1 MSKSRVI
8 PSIEQLLQRDGV
20 QVLLQTYG
28 RTATVKA
35 LRQAAEKLRTQLEG
49 PGSPDE
55 VKVEVLEAAERLESE
70 AGTSLTHIFMSSLQP
85 VINATGVII
94 HTNLGRAP
102 LADSAVSA
110 IAAIA
115 PHFTNLEYDLKNGGR
130 GQRDTH
136 VEYWLRELTGAEA
149 VVVVNNNAAATLLL
163 LSALAS
169 GREVIV
175 SRGELVEI
183 GGGFRVPDVLAQSGA
198 QLREIGTT
206 NRTRADDYAAAI
218 NDRTGLLLRVHPSNF
233 RIEGF
238 AERPSLESLVAV
250 GQRFGV
256 PVVEDLGS
264 GCLISHDELPAE
276 PTVRS
281 SIEAGVDVICFSGDK
296 LLGGPQAGVI
306 VGRDQMLQRVRTHP
320 LMRAVR
326 ADKLTYAALNATLQ
340 EYALGRASITV
351 PVIRMIKAQEDEIE
365 RRARTAAAA
374 VNTSTIKVQIIDGV
388 STIGGGSAPGSE
400 LSTRLLAMTSLT
412 IQPKDLAAALRR
424 LTPPIIG
431 RIERG
436 QVVLDLRTVLP
447 EQDEMLAKALGSL
460 TG

>member
-1 MSKSRVI
+1 MSKSRII
-8 PSIEQLLQRDGV
+8 PSIEQLLQRSGV

-28 RTATVKA
+28 RTATVNA
-35 LRQAAEKLRTQLEG
+35 LRAAAEKLRTELEG
-49 PGSPDE
+49 PSSSNR
-55 VKVEVLEAAERLESE
+55 VRVEVLEAAEHLESE
-70 AGTSLTHIFMSSLQP
+70 AAKHLTRSFMSSLQP

-102 LADSAVSA
+102 LADSAVKA
-110 IAAIA
+110 IATIA
-115 PHFTNLEYDLKNGGR
+115 PHFTNLEYDVESGGR

-136 VEYWLRELTGAEA
+136 VQYWLRELTGAEA

>member
-1 MSKSRVI
+1 MSKSRII
-8 PSIEQLLQRDGV
+8 PSIEQLLQRSGV

-35 LRQAAEKLRTQLEG
+35 LRAAAEKLRTELEG
-49 PGSPDE
+49 PSSSNRGR
-55 VKVEVLEAAERLESE
+55 VEVLEAAKHLESE
-70 AGTSLTHIFMSSLQP
+70 AEMHLARSFKSSLQP

-102 LADSAVSA
+102 LADSAVKA
-110 IAAIA
+110 IATIA
-115 PHFTNLEYDLKNGGR
+115 PHFTNLEYDFESGGR
-130 GQRDTH
+130 GQRHTH

-149 VVVVNNNAAATLLL
+149 AVVVNNNAAATLLL

-183 GGGFRVPDVLAQSGA
+183 GG
-198 QLREIGTT
+198 
-206 NRTRADDYAAAI
+206 ADDYAAAI

-238 AERPSLESLVAV
+238 AERPSLQSLVGV

-264 GCLISHDELPAE
+264 GYLVSHDELPAE
-276 PTVRS
+276 PTVRAS
-281 SIEAGVDVICFSGDK
+281 VEAGVDLICFSGDK

-306 VGRDQMLQRVRTHP
+306 VGRDQLLQRVRTHP
-320 LMRAVR
+320 LTRAVR
-326 ADKLTYAALNATLQ
+326 ADKLTYAALDATLR
-340 EYALGRASITV
+340 EYAFGRAPDTV
-351 PVIRMIKAQEDEIE
+351 PVIRMIKAQKDEIE
-365 RRARTAAAA
+365 RRARVAAAA
-374 VNTSTIKVQIIDGV
+374 ITTSAIEVQIIDGV

-400 LSTRLLAMTSLT
+400 FSTRLLAMTSST
-412 IQPKDLAAALRR
+412 IQPKDLAATLRR
-424 LTPPIIG
+424 LTPPVIG
-431 RIERG
+431 RIEKG

-447 EQDEMLAKALGSL
+447 EQDEMLARALGSL
-460 TG
+460 TV

>member
-20 QVLLQTYG
+20 QALLQTYG

-35 LRQAAEKLRTQLEG
+35 LREAAEKLRTQLEG

-70 AGTSLTHIFMSSLQP
+70 AGTSLTRIFMSSLQP

-115 PHFTNLEYDLKNGGR
+115 PHFTNLEYDFKNGGR

-374 VNTSTIKVQIIDGV
+374 VTTSTIKVQIIDGV

-400 LSTRLLAMTSLT
+400 LSTRLLAMTSST
-412 IQPKDLAAALRR
+412 IQPKHLAAALRR

-447 EQDEMLAKALGSL
+447 EQDEMLARALGSL
-460 TG
+460 TA

>member
-20 QVLLQTYG
+20 QALLQTYG

-35 LRQAAEKLRTQLEG
+35 LREAAEKLRTQLEG

-70 AGTSLTHIFMSSLQP
+70 AGTSLTRIFMSSLQP

-365 RRARTAAAA
+365 RTAAAA

-412 IQPKDLAAALRR
+412 IQPKHLAAALRR

-447 EQDEMLAKALGSL
+447 EQDEMLARALGSL
-460 TG
+460 TA

>member
-1 MSKSRVI
+1 
-8 PSIEQLLQRDGV
+8 
-20 QVLLQTYG
+20 
-28 RTATVKA
+28 
-35 LRQAAEKLRTQLEG
+35 
-49 PGSPDE
+49 
-55 VKVEVLEAAERLESE
+55 
-70 AGTSLTHIFMSSLQP
+70 
-85 VINATGVII
+85 
-94 HTNLGRAP
+94 
-102 LADSAVSA
+102 
-110 IAAIA
+110 
-115 PHFTNLEYDLKNGGR
+115 
-130 GQRDTH
+130 
-136 VEYWLRELTGAEA
+136 
-149 VVVVNNNAAATLLL
+149 
-163 LSALAS
+163 
-169 GREVIV
+169 
-175 SRGELVEI
+175 
-183 GGGFRVPDVLAQSGA
+183 
-198 QLREIGTT
+198 
-206 NRTRADDYAAAI
+206 
-218 NDRTGLLLRVHPSNF
+218 VHPSNF

-264 GCLISHDELPAE
+264 GYLISQDELPAE

-281 SIEAGVDVICFSGDK
+281 SIEAGVDVVCFSGDK

-340 EYALGRASITV
+340 EYALGRAPVTV

-374 VNTSTIKVQIIDGV
+374 VTTSTIKVQIIDGV
-388 STIGGGSAPGSE
+388 STIGGRSAPGSE
-400 LSTRLLAMTSLT
+400 LSTRLLAMTSST

-424 LTPPIIG
+424 LTPPVIG

-447 EQDEMLAKALGSL
+447 EQDEMLARALGSL
-460 TG
+460 TA

>member
-1 MSKSRVI
+1 MSKSRII
-8 PSIEQLLQRDGV
+8 PSIEQLLQRSGV

-28 RTATVKA
+28 RTATVNA
-35 LRQAAEKLRTQLEG
+35 LRAAAEKLRTELEG
-49 PGSPDE
+49 PSSSNR
-55 VKVEVLEAAERLESE
+55 VRVEVLEAAEHLESE
-70 AGTSLTHIFMSSLQP
+70 AAKHLTRSFMSSLQP

-102 LADSAVSA
+102 LADSAVKA
-110 IAAIA
+110 IATIA
-115 PHFTNLEYDLKNGGR
+115 PHFTNLEYDVESGGR

-136 VEYWLRELTGAEA
+136 VQYWLRELTGAEA

-238 AERPSLESLVAV
+238 AERPSLESLVGV

-264 GCLISHDELPAE
+264 GYLVSHDELPEE
-276 PTVRS
+276 PTVRAS
-281 SIEAGVDVICFSGDK
+281 VEAGVDVICFSGDK

-306 VGRDQMLQRVRTHP
+306 VGRDQLLQRVRTHP

-326 ADKLTYAALNATLQ
+326 ADKLTYAAMDATLR
-340 EYALGRASITV
+340 EYAFGRAPDTV
-351 PVIRMIKAQEDEIE
+351 PVIRMIKAQKDEIE
-365 RRARTAAAA
+365 RRARVVAAAIA
-374 VNTSTIKVQIIDGV
+374 TSTIEVQIIDGV

-400 LSTRLLAMTSLT
+400 LSTRLLAMKSST
-412 IQPKDLAAALRR
+412 IQPKDLAATLRC
-424 LTPPIIG
+424 LTPPVIG
-431 RIERG
+431 RIEQG

-447 EQDEMLAKALGSL
+447 EQDEMLARALGSL
-460 TG
+460 TA